1 MKKTVLCLL
10 LLLLVACSKEDATSP
25 ENSVPAEP
33 TPSEQPT
40 NPEREQ
46 AAANLVSSVKDIN
59 PLFGACE
66 SIDQLAGHI
75 EDIQQLESVEKAWTD
90 DQTLFVKIK
99 DGGTI
104 FYFFPAEETF
114 PDMDQVESKNGAL
127 APRMLQA
134 TRAGETAVY
143 LHDRARAETAVII
156 NQQSKDEQRSDK
168 QRLIVEPLAQD
179 FEQCGITTTIVPSQK
194 ATVDFF
200 RTSFFDY
207 DLVFLITH
215 GGYNKEDGTHW
226 LVTGEQIGN
235 VWDVSK
241 EIDDHNVEV
250 LHDFWLKGEDWSQV
264 SVACIKE
271 RREGQIRSIYYKM
284 VSEKFFQ
291 KQGRGF
297 AADKKPIVYTS
308 ACMSQKGAN
317 TSLSTVLINKGAYCF
332 GGWTDVDHVGDAA
345 GYVFFRNLL
354 SGCSIYRA
362 LDLLPNQL
370 KYDRTDS
377 AKPADLKFIF
387 TKVEDAATCYFQP
400 WTDGCTDECDES
412 NFQFLL
418 AGHFVGLD
426 RKTNTYGFFVST
438 DPAMQK
444 FTILPGLRPEKDPTM
459 CEYVFDGMYNVV
471 YFMQP
476 VGSDVLEL
484 GETYYYC
491 AYLYDGNHYCVDG
504 EIRKFTAG
512 SKGELGLFDLK
523 GPVRSCRWNET
534 NETRE
539 FDVNGMWTTYNG
551 KALSR
556 LYTDIQ
562 RDGRGRIISYGE
574 DDTIL
579 QYFTYDGAGRL
590 KEDTYAYFDDVVINT
605 YYYNRYG
612 MMEWSESKL
621 GGMNEEEAPTYTRY
635 QVEEEDEYGN
645 WTSRTEEY
653 TGSDHPVVRTRTIT
667 YYH

>member
-25 ENSVPAEP
+25 ENSVPVQP
-33 TPSEQPT
+33 TPSGQPS

-59 PLFGACE
+59 PLFGVSE
-66 SIDQLAGHI
+66 SIEQLAEHI
-75 EDIQQLESVEKAWTD
+75 EEIQQLECVEEAWTD
-90 DQTLFVKIK
+90 NQTLFVKIK

-104 FYFFPAEETF
+104 FYLFPVEEVLSDTN
-114 PDMDQVESKNGAL
+114 QGESKDGSL

-134 TRAGETAVY
+134 TRAGEINVY
-143 LHDRARAETAVII
+143 LHDRARAETAVIV
-156 NQQSKDEQRSDK
+156 NQQSRDEQRSWK
-168 QRLIVEPLAQD
+168 QSEIVGPLAKD
-179 FEQCGITTTIVPSQK
+179 FEQCGIMTTIVPSK
-194 ATVDFF
+194 EATVDFF
-200 RTSFFDY
+200 RSAVFDY

-215 GGYNKEDGTHW
+215 GAYNKNDGLHW

-241 EIDDHNVEV
+241 EIDDHNVEI
-250 LHDFWLKGEDWSQV
+250 LHSLWLKDEDWSQV
-264 SVACIKE
+264 SVACVKE
-271 RREGQIRSIYYKM
+271 RRGGEIRSIYYKM
-284 VSEKFFQ
+284 VSEKFIQ
-291 KQGRGF
+291 NQGKGF
-297 AADKKPIVYTS
+297 AADKKPVVYTS
-308 ACMSQKGAN
+308 ACMSQMGAN

-332 GGWTDVDHVGDAA
+332 GGWTDVDHVGDYA
-345 GYVFFRNLL
+345 GYTFFRNLL
-354 SGCSIYRA
+354 SGGSIYRA
-362 LDLLPNQL
+362 LELLPDWL
-370 KYDRTDS
+370 KHDRTDS
-377 AKPADLKFIF
+377 EKPADLKFIF
-387 TKVEDAATCYFQP
+387 SKVEDSGTCYLQP
-400 WTDGCTDECDES
+400 GTEDCTDECDE
-412 NFQFLL
+412 NTFQFLL
-418 AGHFVGLD
+418 TGHFMGLD
-426 RKTNTYGFFVST
+426 RKTNTYGFFIST
-438 DPAMQK
+438 DPKMQK
-444 FTILPGLRPEKDPTM
+444 FQILPGLRPEKNPSL
-459 CEYVFDGMYNVV
+459 CEYVSDGEYNVV

-491 AYLYDGNHYCVDG
+491 AYLCDGNHYCVDG

-574 DDTIL
+574 DDAIL